1 MRSSDQAFFPL
12 RRYIILMRFSLTTWN
27 INSVRLR
34 IDLVAK
40 FLKSVRPDVLCL
52 QETKCIDDAF
62 PLKRF
67 KRLGYE
73 HVALNGQKGYHG
85 VAVVSKLPFETTD
98 IRTFCDKID
107 SRHISVAFG
116 DKAQLA
122 KPLVLHNFYVPAG
135 GDIPDPAL
143 NPKFEHK
150 LRFLD
155 EMKAC
160 EPLHPR
166 GDDRHILVGDLNVA
180 PHENDVWS
188 HKQLLKVVSHTP
200 IECEKLLAA
209 QAHGEWV
216 DVARERIPLSEKVY
230 TWWSYRA
237 ADWTLADRGRR
248 LDHIWVSRALK
259 DGVSDFRITRDARGW
274 ERPSDHVPVTVTLE
288 VCNACMPPRIQYSA
302 WRRPSGCRWRSGWC
316 GWRIRR
322 EAGAPRRDRSPI
334 RAETGCARCRITEEC
349 SSAIAVDGR
358 GIATTSASSPISAPG
373 PAMISAPLPSSTRNA
388 PR

>member
-1 MRSSDQAFFPL
+1 M
-12 RRYIILMRFSLTTWN
+12 
-27 INSVRLR
+27 
-34 IDLVAK
+34 
-40 FLKSVRPDVLCL
+40 
-52 QETKCIDDAF
+52 
-62 PLKRF
+62 
-67 KRLGYE
+67 
-73 HVALNGQKGYHG
+73 
-85 VAVVSKLPFETTD
+85 
-98 IRTFCDKID
+98 
-107 SRHISVAFG
+107 
-116 DKAQLA
+116 
-122 KPLVLHNFYVPAG
+122 LHNFYVPAG

-209 QAHGEWV
+209 QASGEWI
-216 DVARERIPLSEKVY
+216 DVARDRIPLSEKVY

-237 ADWTLADRGRR
+237 ADWTVGDRGRR
-248 LDHIWVSRALK
+248 LDHIWVSRALR

-288 VCNACMPPRIQYSA
+288 V
-302 WRRPSGCRWRSGWC
+302 
-316 GWRIRR
+316 
-322 EAGAPRRDRSPI
+322 
-334 RAETGCARCRITEEC
+334 
-349 SSAIAVDGR
+349 
-358 GIATTSASSPISAPG
+358 
-373 PAMISAPLPSSTRNA
+373 
-388 PR
+388 